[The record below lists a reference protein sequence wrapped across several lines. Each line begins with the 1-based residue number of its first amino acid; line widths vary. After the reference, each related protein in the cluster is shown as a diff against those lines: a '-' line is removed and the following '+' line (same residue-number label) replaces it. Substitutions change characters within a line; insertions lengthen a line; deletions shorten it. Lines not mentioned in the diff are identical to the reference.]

1 MSKVQPMASTRPRPR
16 PRQAGNESV
25 NKGHIDAINGDVSSV
40 LDYTSSSSII
50 EFLAKEQDCTLEPAD
65 PETIFQEVNRL
76 ADSSDMRSV
85 DELLLEAE
93 RLIQQQLRLGEGDGD
108 GVGVGDIDGDGDG
121 DINSQ
126 LQTPSTT
133 PSPQSLASPQNSI
146 KLNTRFSRCISSST
160 TTTTTTTTTM
170 STIKSSTKS
179 PCQAKVNATNNKV
192 TSLGNSTASTPPT
205 ATEPLTN
212 FVAFVDNL
220 PSESV
225 ISEEST
231 PKDLH
236 NHTHNG
242 GGTLALQL
250 QLEQVDN
257 TDDDEDTVR
266 IFLLFAYR
274 YV

>member
-16 PRQAGNESV
+16 PRQADSENVS
-25 NKGHIDAINGDVSSV
+25 NGHTDAINGDLSSV

-50 EFLAKEQDCTLEPAD
+50 EFLAKEQDCSLEPAD

-93 RLIQQQLRLGEGDGD
+93 RLIQQQLRLGDGDGD
-108 GVGVGDIDGDGDG
+108 GDIDGDGDG
-121 DINSQ
+121 DTRSQ
-126 LQTPSTT
+126 RQTPSTT

-146 KLNTRFSRCISSST
+146 KLNTRYSRCISSS
-160 TTTTTTTTTM
+160 TTTTTTM

-205 ATEPLTN
+205 AAEPLTN
-212 FVAFVDNL
+212 FVAFVENL

-242 GGTLALQL
+242 GGTLARQL

-266 IFLLFAYR
+266 IFVLFAYQ